1 MRTWRTECRSDGDS
15 LTADVELNGG
25 GLSTALPRGR
35 DFGSTGMKVVPDEAT
50 IEGRINIEK
59 RSLAMDRQ
67 EILDLLATA
76 EDHLKEVDR
85 TVQRHEEIMEAL
97 SASGQDLTYANEVM
111 ATYKQTQD
119 ALRAERDRLR
129 AELAKIGWE
138 GTAGSGM

>member
-1 MRTWRTECRSDGDS
+1 
-15 LTADVELNGG
+15 
-25 GLSTALPRGR
+25 
-35 DFGSTGMKVVPDEAT
+35 
-50 IEGRINIEK
+50 
-59 RSLAMDRQ
+59 MDRQ